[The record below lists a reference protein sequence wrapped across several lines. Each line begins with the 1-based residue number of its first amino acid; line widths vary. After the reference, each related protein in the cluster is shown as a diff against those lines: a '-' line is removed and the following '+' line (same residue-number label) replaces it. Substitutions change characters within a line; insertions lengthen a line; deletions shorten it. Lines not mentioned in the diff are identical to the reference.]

1 MRTGPLLSVCHLRTE
16 FRTRRGVITAVDD
29 VSFDLAP
36 GESLGLVGESG
47 SGKSVMMQSI
57 LGLVRPAG
65 GEVLF
70 EGRDLMKLS
79 KREVRKVRGNRIG
92 MIFQD
97 PMKSLNPVLTVQRQ
111 LTETSRAH
119 TSASRR
125 EAEEQAVKQLGL
137 VGIPG
142 AAWRVKQYP
151 HQFSGG
157 MRQRV
162 MMAIGL
168 SNDPAL
174 LIADEPTTAL
184 DVTVQA
190 QILELVSRMRAELGM
205 ALILVSHDL
214 GVVAGLADRVAV
226 MYAGRIV
233 EIGDVDSVYYQP
245 RHPYTKGLLQSM
257 PRLDIARGA
266 ELTTIQGAPPEPGK
280 LPSGCAFRSRCAYAQ
295 QRCADERPELA
306 GGEDWAAGHQAACWF
321 PLAAPQTAAS
331 APTATA

>member
-16 FRTRRGVITAVDD
+16 FRTRRGVMTAVDD

-70 EGRDLMKLS
+70 EGQDLMKLS
-79 KREVRKVRGNRIG
+79 KRELRKVRGNRIG

-119 TSASRR
+119 TTATRR
-125 EAEEQAVKQLGL
+125 QAEEQAVQQLDL

-142 AAWRVKQYP
+142 AGWRVRQYP

-168 SNDPAL
+168 SNQPAL

-214 GVVAGLADRVAV
+214 GVVAGLADR
-226 MYAGRIV
+226 IV

-266 ELTTIQGAPPEPGK
+266 ELTTIKGAPPEPGK
-280 LPSGCAFRSRCAYAQ
+280 LPSGCAFRSRCAHAQ

-306 GGEDWAAGHQAACWF
+306 GGADWAAGHRAACWF
-321 PLAAPQTAAS
+321 PLAAPQAAAS

>member
-1 MRTGPLLSVCHLRTE
+1 MGMDPLLSVRGLRTE
-16 FRTRRGVITAVDD
+16 FRTGRGVITAVDD
-29 VSFDLAP
+29 VSFELAP

-47 SGKSVMMQSI
+47 SGKSVTMQSV
-57 LGLVRPAG
+57 LGLVKPVA

-70 EGRDLMKLS
+70 EGQDLVKLS
-79 KREVRKVRGNRIG
+79 KRELRKVRGSRIG

-111 LTETSRAH
+111 LMETSRAH
-119 TSASRR
+119 DGLSRR
-125 EAEEQAVKQLGL
+125 EAERRAVELL
-137 VGIPG
+137 DMVGIPG
-142 AAWRVKQYP
+142 ASWRVKEYP

-168 SNDPAL
+168 SCSPAL

-190 QILELVSRMRAELGM
+190 QILELVSRMREELGM

-214 GVVAGLADRVAV
+214 GVVAGLAGRVAV

-233 EIGDVDSVYYQP
+233 EIGDVDSVYASP
-245 RHPYTKGLLQSM
+245 RHPYTKGLLQSI
-257 PRLDIARGA
+257 PRLDVARGA
-266 ELTTIQGAPPEPGK
+266 ELTTIKGAPPEPGR
-280 LPSGCAFRSRCAYAQ
+280 LPSGCAFRNRCAHAQ
-295 QRCADERPELA
+295 QRCADERPELQGA
-306 GGEDWAAGHQAACWF
+306 EGWASGHLAACWF
-321 PLAAPQTAAS
+321 PLTATQ
-331 APTATA
+331 PTAGVPAATA